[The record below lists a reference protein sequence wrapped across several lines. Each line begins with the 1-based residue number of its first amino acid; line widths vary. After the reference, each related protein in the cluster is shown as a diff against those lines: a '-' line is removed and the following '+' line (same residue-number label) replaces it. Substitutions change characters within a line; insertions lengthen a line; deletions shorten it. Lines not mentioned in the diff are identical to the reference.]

1 VDHTCVAFLIVGGSM
16 ARKTGQIIRR
26 GLSTWLV
33 RIYVGRD
40 PETWK
45 RQYIGKSIQGGLRAA
60 QAHLNRMLAER
71 DLGRNIRSSRQTLD
85 QYLDHWLSIC
95 AQPRLRA
102 KSFRDYTG
110 LLARCVRPRL
120 GARPLGELM
129 PAEIQTL
136 YSELLNRPLSAR
148 TIRYTHAVLFS
159 ALRQTVRWKLL
170 LSNPAENV
178 DLPREQRR
186 RFTIFDVERAK
197 QFIAAIAGQKYE
209 ALFDLAMTTGMRPS
223 KYLALTWS
231 DFNLERGT
239 VSISKTLEWRKGGWR
254 FEDTKGERSRR
265 MVKLQNWVVALLHKS
280 EEAARASEAGFGDL
294 VFTADRGGPIQ
305 EAKFVGRYFKP
316 LLRSAGLPDIRLY
329 DLRHTAAT
337 LGLAAGVSPKIV
349 SEQLGHASVAFTL
362 EGYSHVLPHM
372 QDNAAMKVEAL
383 RERRDLHR
391 SI

>member
-1 VDHTCVAFLIVGGSM
+1 M

-26 GLSTWLV
+26 GASTWLV
-33 RIYVGRD
+33 RIYAGRN
-40 PETWK
+40 PETGK

-71 DLGRNIRSSRQTLD
+71 DLGRNIRSSRQTLG
-85 QYLDHWLSIC
+85 QYLDHWLEIS

-110 LLARCVRPRL
+110 LLARYVRPRL
-120 GARPLGELM
+120 GARPLGELT

-136 YSELLNRPLSAR
+136 YSELLSRPLSAR

-159 ALRQTVRWKLL
+159 ALRQAVRWKLL
-170 LSNPAENV
+170 LSNPAEDV
-178 DLPREQRR
+178 ELPRQPRR
-186 RFTIFDVERAK
+186 RFTVFDVKQAK
-197 QFIAAIAGQKYE
+197 QFIAAISGHKYE
-209 ALFDLAMTTGMRPS
+209 VLFALAMTTGMRPS
-223 KYLALTWS
+223 EYLALTWS
-231 DFNLERGT
+231 DFDLERST
-239 VSISKTLEWRKGGWR
+239 VSVSKTLEWRKGGWR
-254 FEDTKGERSRR
+254 FEDTKRERSRR
-265 MVKLQNWVVALLHKS
+265 MVKLQNWVVTLLHKL
-280 EEAARASEAGFGDL
+280 ERAASTSGAGLCDL
-294 VFTADRGGPIQ
+294 VFTADRGGPIN

-362 EGYSHVLPHM
+362 EVYSHVLPHM
-372 QDNAAMKVEAL
+372 QDTAVMQVEAL
-383 RERRDLHR
+383 LRAA
-391 SI
+391 

>member
-1 VDHTCVAFLIVGGSM
+1 M

-26 GLSTWLV
+26 GPSTWLV

-40 PETWK
+40 PETGK
-45 RQYIGKSIQGGLRAA
+45 RQYIGKSIQGGLRTA

-85 QYLDHWLSIC
+85 QYLDHWLEIS

-110 LLARCVRPRL
+110 LLARYVRPRL
-120 GARPLGELM
+120 GARPLGELT
-129 PAEIQTL
+129 PTEIQTL

-159 ALRQTVRWKLL
+159 ALRQAVRWKLL
-170 LSNPAENV
+170 LSNPAEDV
-178 DLPREQRR
+178 DLPRQTRR
-186 RFTIFDVERAK
+186 RFTVFDVQQAK
-197 QFIAAIAGQKYE
+197 QFIAAISGHKYE
-209 ALFDLAMTTGMRPS
+209 VLFALAMTTGMRPS
-223 KYLALTWS
+223 EYLALTWT
-231 DFNLERGT
+231 DFDLERGT

-254 FEDTKGERSRR
+254 FEDTKRERSRR
-265 MVKLQNWVVALLHKS
+265 LVKLQNWVVTLLRKFD
-280 EEAARASEAGFGDL
+280 EAASASEAGHGDL
-294 VFTADRGGPIQ
+294 VFTSDRGGPIQ
-305 EAKFVGRYFKP
+305 ESKFVGRHFKP

-362 EGYSHVLPHM
+362 EVYSHVLPHM
-372 QDNAAMKVEAL
+372 QDTAAMQVEAL
-383 RERRDLHR
+383 LRAA
-391 SI
+391 